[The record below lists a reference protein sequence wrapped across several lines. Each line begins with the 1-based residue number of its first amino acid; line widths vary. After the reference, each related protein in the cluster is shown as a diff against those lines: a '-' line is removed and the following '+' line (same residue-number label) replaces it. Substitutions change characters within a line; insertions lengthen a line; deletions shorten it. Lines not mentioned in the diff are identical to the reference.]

1 MSEHATILRAGEASR
16 LATQLRLL
24 ANLELR
30 SSVEDCY
37 RQKVAAQL
45 AALGFDGLAETLPRF
60 ALEVMAC
67 ANVEG
72 NDRHRERWRR
82 TLLDVGDAVDEAYW
96 GVDGA

>member
-1 MSEHATILRAGEASR
+1 MATGEARILVAGEASR
-16 LATQLRLL
+16 LASQIRLI

-30 SSVEDCY
+30 SSVEDFY
-37 RQKVAAQL
+37 RQKVAAHL

-72 NDRHRERWRR
+72 DEAHRERWRR
-82 TLLDVGDAVDEAYW
+82 ALLDVGDAVDEA
-96 GVDGA
+96 